1 MGAQRGIQV
10 NTANLSILCLQG
22 GRLYFLGKNMA
33 PALGE
38 ASELLCEK
46 GRDEEEG
53 VKM

>member
-1 MGAQRGIQV
+1 MGAQREIQV
-10 NTANLSILCLQG
+10 NTANLLILCLQG

-33 PALGE
+33 PTLGE

-53 VKM
+53 VKR